1 MHTFTHAHE
10 HTRAHTPDPDD
21 EYLRFR
27 DSVVLDESPYDRS
40 NIIRPSNVDNFDED
54 EILLRNLDSYGHNS
68 NNIAYRTFN
77 FGPDDLAG
85 KRYYL
90 EHKFSN
96 QYPSAKQQQQQ
107 QPTHFLSSHQSGQH
121 QSAGAS
127 GLGQQ
132 KRAID
137 SIGGANLLKRAV
149 DRLGGGHLLKRR

>member
-1 MHTFTHAHE
+1 M
-10 HTRAHTPDPDD
+10 
-21 EYLRFR
+21 
-27 DSVVLDESPYDRS
+27 
-40 NIIRPSNVDNFDED
+40 NIIRPSNAENFDDD

-77 FGPDDLAG
+77 FGPEDLAG

-90 EHKFSN
+90 EHKFNN
-96 QYPSAKQQQQQ
+96 QYPSIKQQQQQ
-107 QPTHFLSSHQSGQH
+107 QAHYLSSNPSAQH
-121 QSAGAS
+121 QATAIS

>member
-1 MHTFTHAHE
+1 MVPF
-10 HTRAHTPDPDD
+10 
-21 EYLRFR
+21 FFFF
-27 DSVVLDESPYDRS
+27 LDESSYDRS
-40 NIIRPSNVDNFDED
+40 NIVRPSNVENFDND
-54 EILLRNLDSYGHNS
+54 EILLRNLDNYGHNS
-68 NNIAYRTFN
+68 NNMPTYRTYN
-77 FGPDDLAG
+77 FGPDDLAA

-90 EHKFSN
+90 EHKFNN

-107 QPTHFLSSHQSGQH
+107 QQAHFLSSHQLAQQQSSGL
-121 QSAGAS
+121 S

>member
-1 MHTFTHAHE
+1 MSI
-10 HTRAHTPDPDD
+10 
-21 EYLRFR
+21 YLRFR
-27 DSVVLDESPYDRS
+27 DSLLLDESPYDRS
-40 NIIRPSNVDNFDED
+40 NIIRPSNLENFDDD

-77 FGPDDLAG
+77 IGPDDLAG

-90 EHKFSN
+90 EHKFNN

-107 QPTHFLSSHQSGQH
+107 QLLQQQH
-121 QSAGAS
+121 QSAQHPSSGAS

>member
-1 MHTFTHAHE
+1 MYH
-10 HTRAHTPDPDD
+10 
-21 EYLRFR
+21 
-27 DSVVLDESPYDRS
+27 DSIVLDESPYDRF
-40 NIIRPSNVDNFDED
+40 NIIRPSNVENFDDD
-54 EILLRNLDSYGHNS
+54 EMLLRNLDGYGHNS
-68 NNIAYRTFN
+68 NNVAYRPFD

-90 EHKFSN
+90 EHKFNS

-107 QPTHFLSSHQSGQH
+107 QAHLLATHQAAEHPSSGV
-121 QSAGAS
+121 S